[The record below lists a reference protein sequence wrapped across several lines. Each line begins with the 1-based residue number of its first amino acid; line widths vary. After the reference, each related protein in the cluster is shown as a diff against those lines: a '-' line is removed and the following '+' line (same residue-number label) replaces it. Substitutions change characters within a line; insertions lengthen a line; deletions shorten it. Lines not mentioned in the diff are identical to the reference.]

1 MWVKD
6 VRNYE
11 VEIYDGE
18 KLIYSGNVNDA
29 PDEIKEKETKTMNLE
44 HKKILIYI

>member
-11 VEIYDGE
+11 VEIYEDE

-29 PDEIKEKETKTMNLE
+29 PDEIKERETKTMSLE

>member
-11 VEIYDGE
+11 VEIYENE
-18 KLIYSGNVNDA
+18 KNVYSGNVNEA
-29 PDEIKEKETKTMNLE
+29 PEDIKDRETKTIKIE
-44 HKKILIYI
+44 QKKLIIEI

>member
-11 VEIYDGE
+11 VEIYEEE

-29 PDEIKEKETKTMNLE
+29 PEDIKQRESKTMKLE